1 MDINNKAI
9 RKNTAFI
16 ATVYNEADT
25 IRPFLESLAGQS
37 VLPAEIVIVD
47 GGSTDGTVKIIK
59 SCFRDFSLPVRVNI
73 IQEEA
78 GISRGRNIAI
88 KAARSEVICVS
99 DAGCI
104 LDRDW
109 LGTLASNAGPDTVA
123 GGYSAALANS
133 FLERCLAS
141 AVVVL
146 PHQVKEDRFM
156 PSSRNVCFY
165 KSAWERVGGYPQNLD
180 FGEDMKFNFFLK
192 NQGYRIKFVPRAVVR
207 WLMRTSLSSIF
218 KQFFR
223 YAKGDALGR
232 MYTYRHGLR
241 IGSAAVFLA
250 FLTLIFTVSWWFLLP
265 LALLLLVYSR
275 PAFFR
280 VGYVFEGRRC
290 CKKAAAIM
298 LLPFLLAYID
308 LAKLCGYFYGLAIR
322 RRI

>member
-1 MDINNKAI
+1 MDIKNKEI
-9 RKNTAFI
+9 RENTAFI

-47 GGSTDGTVKIIK
+47 GGSTDGTFQIIK
-59 SCFRDFSLPVRVNI
+59 SWFKDFSPPVRVNI
-73 IQEEA
+73 IQEDA

-88 KAARSEVICVS
+88 NAASSEVICVS

-109 LGTLASNAGPDTVA
+109 LGVLASNAGPDTVA

-133 FLERCLAS
+133 FLQRCLAS

-146 PHQVKEDRFM
+146 PHQIKEDRFM

-165 KSAWERVGGYPQNLD
+165 RSAWQQVGGYPQDLD
-180 FGEDMKFNFFLK
+180 FGEDMKFNFLLK

-218 KQFFR
+218 RQFFR

-241 IGSAAVFLA
+241 IGTVVMFLA
-250 FLTLIFTVSWWFLLP
+250 FLALIFVVSWWFLLP
-265 LALLLLVYSR
+265 LGLLLLLYSW
-275 PAFFR
+275 PAFSRIAAMF
-280 VGYVFEGRRC
+280 GGRRFC
-290 CKKAAAIM
+290 EKAASHNVHTFSSCLHRPGQTVADIFM
-298 LLPFLLAYID
+298 L
-308 LAKLCGYFYGLAIR
+308 
-322 RRI
+322 